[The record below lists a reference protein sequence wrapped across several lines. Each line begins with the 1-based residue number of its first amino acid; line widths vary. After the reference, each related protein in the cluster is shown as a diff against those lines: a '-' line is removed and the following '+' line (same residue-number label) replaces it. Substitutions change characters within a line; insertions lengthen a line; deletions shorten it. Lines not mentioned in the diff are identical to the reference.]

1 MHAVININSYTLMHA
16 KYSTINRYKH
26 VLDDRLGVDGA
37 LLLKMNKWMKSSIVI
52 GTSQPQLLMESVT
65 CF

>member
-1 MHAVININSYTLMHA
+1 MHA
-16 KYSTINRYKH
+16 KYSTINVCKH
-26 VLDDRLGVDGA
+26 VPDDRLGVDGA
-37 LLLKMNKWMKSSIVI
+37 LLLKMNKWMKISMVI